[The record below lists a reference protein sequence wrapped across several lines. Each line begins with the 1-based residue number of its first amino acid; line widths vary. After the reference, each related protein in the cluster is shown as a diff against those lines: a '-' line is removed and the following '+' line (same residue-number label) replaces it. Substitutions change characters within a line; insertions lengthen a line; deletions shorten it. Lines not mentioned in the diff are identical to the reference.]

1 MIQEDLEFIT
11 KFLTFQL
18 FNKIILQDYNLLR
31 DKDLRYYQK
40 LLKEYSSYEL
50 KNEIQLRSINKSFLN
65 PTFFD
70 EIIEDQLIHKDFY
83 IDTQKVSMLFL
94 NLFEDN
100 FSIDSKF
107 FDFIRCDLKN
117 STLKEE
123 EVERFEHIIN
133 NVEKHVLSKK
143 WRVDFIN
150 KI

>member
-1 MIQEDLEFIT
+1 
-11 KFLTFQL
+11 
-18 FNKIILQDYNLLR
+18 
-31 DKDLRYYQK
+31 
-40 LLKEYSSYEL
+40 
-50 KNEIQLRSINKSFLN
+50 
-65 PTFFD
+65 
-70 EIIEDQLIHKDFY
+70 
-83 IDTQKVSMLFL
+83 MLFL

-150 KI
+150 QLSNTEDILKLISNPSFFIVQTLVRVWLNY